1 MTTLPNNVS
10 TSPPAESAAGAE
22 VLRLEFR
29 RNMGQISR
37 HSLMFFAGTIFT
49 MGAGYLIKVYVA
61 RVLGAE
67 LLGIYALGM
76 TLVSLAQLLGCLG
89 LNGAAARYVAVYNA
103 TGRYGDLRGFLTR
116 PPAGREETGRAS
128 IERKKPLLISAV
140 SGHNVELLVRKL
152 WTALQAVTEPRGD

>member
-116 PPAGREETGRAS
+116 SVGIVFS
-128 IERKKPLLISAV
+128 LNLILSV
-140 SGHNVELLVRKL
+140 GLVFGGGWLARHL
-152 WTALQAVTEPRGD
+152 YHA